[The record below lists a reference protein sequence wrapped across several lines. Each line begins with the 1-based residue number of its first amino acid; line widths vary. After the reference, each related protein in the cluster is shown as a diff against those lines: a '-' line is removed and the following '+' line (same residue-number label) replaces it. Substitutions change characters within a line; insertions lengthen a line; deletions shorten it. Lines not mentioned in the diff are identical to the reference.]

1 MDESRLQLLLNL
13 GSLVLLAALVV
24 SFLTVI
30 RAAFS
35 V

>member
-13 GSLVLLAALVV
+13 GSLVLLAVLVG
-24 SFLTVI
+24 SFVTVI

-35 V
+35 A

>member
-24 SFLTVI
+24 SFVTVI
-30 RAAFS
+30 RAALS
-35 V
+35 A

>member
-30 RAAFS
+30 RAALS
-35 V
+35 A

>member
-1 MDESRLQLLLNL
+1 MDESRVQLLLNL

-30 RAAFS
+30 RAALS
-35 V
+35 A

>member
-24 SFLTVI
+24 SFATVI
-30 RAAFS
+30 KAALS
-35 V
+35 A

>member
-13 GSLVLLAALVV
+13 GSLVLLAVLVV
-24 SFLTVI
+24 SFVTVI
-30 RAAFS
+30 KAALS